1 MGERVELL
9 APAGSYEAFLGAV
22 NAGADAVYL
31 GGQKFG
37 ARAYADNFTAEEII
51 RALRLAHFYGK
62 RIYLTVNTLLKE
74 REMASLSEYLAPFYE
89 AGLDGVIVQDFGVFR
104 YVREHFPGLP
114 LHVST
119 QMTVTGVRGA
129 SLLKGQGAVRIVP
142 ARELSLEEVRK
153 IKEGAG
159 VEVECFIHGAMCYC
173 YSGQCLFS
181 SILGGRSGNRGR
193 CAQPCRLP
201 YEIYDG
207 KRRLSGS
214 GYPLSLK
221 DMCTLEYLPALL
233 EAGIDSFK
241 IEGRMKRPEYAAGV
255 TAVYRKYIDLYYQEG
270 ADGYHV
276 APEDMDRLRRLYIR
290 SEIQTGYY
298 ERHNGKEMI
307 TLGKPGYESCDET
320 LLTEI
325 REAYIREPEKMPVRM
340 QAQVK
345 VGEPLRLC
353 VSEDV
358 RFVLDGSEGSLA
370 ASGNEGGLSEGQSGH
385 DAAMRSWVETAS
397 PAAKEEGTESVCLAV
412 TGEGVQPA
420 KNAPL
425 SVEEVRTRLCKT
437 GDSLLTVTECE
448 VSLEGACF
456 VPVRAL
462 NELRRA
468 AVEQFEA
475 AVAESRGISGRQ
487 GVFPYLEKQPDIEKG
502 SNRLGQ
508 SNKNAANDRAAAEK
522 SAMAEAAAEN
532 VGQTNPAAEKSAIQK
547 SGTANSAAEKRMRG
561 KPVVDATVRTLGQ
574 LRAVLAWGGCRRVY
588 IDSDL
593 FSESFEEI
601 MEMAGA
607 AFREQ
612 TAGTTP
618 ALYLALPYILRKRDE
633 AYLRRLTELLEQA
646 GDFVR
651 GFLVRG
657 LEGLGWAQRICRER
671 TAFPG
676 KVSGG
681 AVYEIVP
688 DAGLYCFN
696 ADALAFLK
704 DFSEEITLPYE
715 LNAGEAAHLVRAAK
729 EQGMCAT
736 LPVYS
741 RIPMMI
747 TANCLHKTAGI
758 CGAEEG
764 KKRQSALKDRRGN
777 TFPVEIN
784 CEHCYNVIYN
794 CVPYSLHS
802 AKKERERAAAD
813 ALRYDFTT
821 EDRAQCI
828 EILEGNFPFA
838 DYTTGH
844 CKRGVV

>member
-31 GGQKFG
+31 GGQQFG
-37 ARAYADNFTAEEII
+37 ARAYADNFTTEEMI
-51 RALRLAHFYGK
+51 RALRSAHFYGK
-62 RIYLTVNTLLKE
+62 KIYLTVNTLLKE
-74 REMASLSEYLAPFYE
+74 RELASLYEYLAPFYE
-89 AGLDGVIVQDFGVFR
+89 AGLDGVIVQDFGVFC
-104 YVREHFPGLP
+104 YIREQFPGLP

-129 SLLKGQGAVRIVP
+129 SLLKEQGAVRIVP
-142 ARELSLEEVRK
+142 ARELSLEEVKK
-153 IKEGAG
+153 IRQEAG

-201 YEIYDG
+201 YEIYSG
-207 KRRLSGS
+207 NKRLSGS

-221 DMCTLEYLPALL
+221 DMCTLEYLPSLL
-233 EAGIDSFK
+233 GAGIDSFK

-255 TAVYRKYIDLYYQEG
+255 TAVYRKYIDLYYREG
-270 ADGYHV
+270 ADGYRV
-276 APEDMDRLRRLYIR
+276 EPEDMDRIRRLYIR

-298 ERHNGKEMI
+298 ERHNGREMI
-307 TLGKPGYESCDET
+307 TLEKPGYEKCDET
-320 LLTEI
+320 LVARL
-325 REAYIREPEKMPVRM
+325 REQYIGEPEKMPVRL
-340 QAQVK
+340 QAVVK
-345 VGEPLRLC
+345 VGEPLQMC
-353 VSEDV
+353 IAD
-358 RFVLDGSEGSLA
+358 A
-370 ASGNEGGLSEGQSGH
+370 GLMAGKSGH
-385 DAAMRSWVETAS
+385 DAAEEERTGSARLTA
-397 PAAKEEGTESVCLAV
+397 AV
-412 TGEGVQPA
+412 VGDVVQTA

-425 SVEEVRTRLCKT
+425 SEEEVKNRLCQT
-437 GDSLLTVTECE
+437 GDSLLTVTACE
-448 VSLEGACF
+448 VSMEGACF

-462 NELRRA
+462 KELRRA
-468 AVEQFEA
+468 AVEKFEA
-475 AVAESRGISGRQ
+475 AVAESRGRSGRQ
-487 GVFPYLEKQPDIEKG
+487 GAVSLP
-502 SNRLGQ
+502 
-508 SNKNAANDRAAAEK
+508 KNAYDIRRELDRPSQSSINAAYEKSAVEK
-522 SAMAEAAAEN
+522 SAMANVAEGF
-532 VGQTNPAAEKSAIQK
+532 GQTNPAVEKH
-547 SGTANSAAEKRMRG
+547 MRG
-561 KPVVDATVRTLGQ
+561 KPAVDTTVRTLGQ
-574 LRAVLAWGGCRRVY
+574 LQAVLSWGGCRRIY

-593 FSESFEEI
+593 FFEAHAKI

-607 AFREQ
+607 VRAQ
-612 TAGTTP
+612 TAGATP
-618 ALYLALPYILRKRDE
+618 AFYLALPYILRERDT
-633 AYLRRLTELLEQA
+633 AYLRRLAELSEQTE
-646 GDFVR
+646 DFVR
-651 GFLVRG
+651 GFLVRS
-657 LEGLGWAQRICRER
+657 LEGLAWAQRICRER
-671 TAFPG
+671 EAFR
-676 KVSGG
+676 KKNRGG

-696 ADALAFLK
+696 ADALRFFR
-704 DFSEEITLPYE
+704 DFTTQITLPYE
-715 LNAGEAAHLVRAAK
+715 LNAGEAGHLVRAAK
-729 EQGMCAT
+729 ERGMCAT

-802 AKKERERAAAD
+802 AKKERERVAAD

-821 EDRAQCI
+821 EDGAQCAKVLAG
-828 EILEGNFPFA
+828 EFPWK

-844 CKRGVV
+844 CKRGIQ

>member
-31 GGQKFG
+31 GGQQFG
-37 ARAYADNFTAEEII
+37 ARAYADNFTTEEMI
-51 RALRLAHFYGK
+51 RALRSAHFYGK
-62 RIYLTVNTLLKE
+62 KIYLTVNTLLKE
-74 REMASLSEYLAPFYE
+74 RELASLYEYLAPFYE
-89 AGLDGVIVQDFGVFR
+89 AGLDGVIVQDFGVFC
-104 YVREHFPGLP
+104 YIREQFPGLP

-129 SLLKGQGAVRIVP
+129 SLLKEQGAVRIVP
-142 ARELSLEEVRK
+142 ARELSLEEVKK
-153 IKEGAG
+153 IRQEAG

-201 YEIYDG
+201 YEIYSG
-207 KRRLSGS
+207 NKRLSGS

-221 DMCTLEYLPALL
+221 DMCTLEYLPSLL
-233 EAGIDSFK
+233 GAGIDSFK

-255 TAVYRKYIDLYYQEG
+255 TAVYRKYIDLYYREG
-270 ADGYHV
+270 ADGYRV
-276 APEDMDRLRRLYIR
+276 EPEDMDRIRRLYIR

-298 ERHNGKEMI
+298 ERHNGREMI
-307 TLGKPGYESCDET
+307 TLEKPGYEKCDET
-320 LLTEI
+320 LVARL
-325 REAYIREPEKMPVRM
+325 REQYIGEPEKMPVRL
-340 QAQVK
+340 QAVVK
-345 VGEPLRLC
+345 VGEPLQMC
-353 VSEDV
+353 IAD
-358 RFVLDGSEGSLA
+358 A
-370 ASGNEGGLSEGQSGH
+370 GLMAGKSGH
-385 DAAMRSWVETAS
+385 DAAEEERTGSARLTA
-397 PAAKEEGTESVCLAV
+397 AV
-412 TGEGVQPA
+412 VGDVVQTA

-425 SVEEVRTRLCKT
+425 SEEEVKNRLCQT
-437 GDSLLTVTECE
+437 GDSLLTVTACE
-448 VSLEGACF
+448 VSMEGECF

-462 NELRRA
+462 KELRRA
-468 AVEQFEA
+468 AVEKFEA
-475 AVAESRGISGRQ
+475 AVAESRGRSGRQ
-487 GVFPYLEKQPDIEKG
+487 GAVSIPKNAYDTRRELDRP
-502 SNRLGQ
+502 SQ
-508 SNKNAANDRAAAEK
+508 SNINAAYEK
-522 SAMAEAAAEN
+522 SAVEKSAIANVAEGF
-532 VGQTNPAAEKSAIQK
+532 GQTNPAVEKH
-547 SGTANSAAEKRMRG
+547 MRG
-561 KPVVDATVRTLGQ
+561 KPAVDTTVCTLGQ
-574 LRAVLAWGGCRRVY
+574 LQAVLSWGGCRRIY

-593 FSESFEEI
+593 FLESHAKI

-607 AFREQ
+607 VRAQ
-612 TAGTTP
+612 TAGATP
-618 ALYLALPYILRKRDE
+618 AFYLALPYILRERDA
-633 AYLRRLTELLEQA
+633 AYLRRLAELSEQT
-646 GDFVR
+646 GDFVC
-651 GFLVRG
+651 GFLVRS
-657 LEGLGWAQRICRER
+657 LEGLAWAQRICRER
-671 TAFPG
+671 EAFR
-676 KVSGG
+676 KKNRGG

-696 ADALAFLK
+696 ADALRFFR
-704 DFSEEITLPYE
+704 DFTTQITLPYE
-715 LNAGEAAHLVRAAK
+715 LNAGEAGHLVRAAK
-729 EQGMCAT
+729 ERGMCAT

-802 AKKERERAAAD
+802 AKKERERVSAD

-821 EDRAQCI
+821 EDGAQCTKVLTG
-828 EILEGNFPFA
+828 EFPWK

-844 CKRGVV
+844 CKRGIQ